1 MKRKLFTLTLFAV
14 FFSTFLAFSQDAK
27 KAEDAYLEY
36 FKLPRETLYLHTN
49 KTTYL
54 SQEDIWFKTYA
65 FDRKNEL
72 TSKTTTNI
80 YLGLY
85 DSNGVQ
91 IDKKL
96 YLGSNG
102 AAVGNYTIDSLLP
115 SGEYFLKVSTNWM
128 KNFQEDDSYVQKIQ
142 IINPKL
148 KGKNSK
154 KISSKEY
161 DFQFLPEGG
170 HIVVDIKNN
179 IGIKVIN
186 DEGKGSK
193 CSGVILNSK
202 NEEVARFRSN
212 PLGIG
217 KFSFT
222 PTSGETYTAKVT
234 LENSKEF
241 EQSLPEIKQ
250 IGVGIMV
257 NNLRNDKAII
267 TLGMNEASWQQLKSQ
282 TFKLLL
288 HKDGKVKP
296 IPVVFDTNIKQ
307 IVIAKTDLYNGVN
320 TITLFNDKNQPLLE
334 RLFFNHT
341 DALRD
346 FDFYLSQRLTDEDTI
361 AVKLNTKIPLGENVL
376 DASISVL
383 PSETVSY
390 DPDHTIVS
398 AILLRPYLKGYIEN
412 PQYYF
417 KDFSRKKQFELDV
430 LLLTQGWSR
439 YTWDRIF
446 NLPPKPSFDFEN
458 GISVNGF
465 VNSNT
470 QKIESLFLYPT
481 ALNKSSFVNIDKN
494 GKFNLKNFYP
504 QVGEMVR
511 FSYLDK
517 KGKMKRPGMNLS
529 YIKFM
534 DQDAVDTQGYQS
546 FLSFYQDKSEIPESF
561 IIDESYEELDEI
573 TIKTDYKKKLRE
585 ELRDPTLING
595 KVTKI
600 TKELAL
606 QYRNIL
612 DFIQNSGF
620 DVVYGDGVIGRL
632 GSVIITARTRG
643 QEGTPVVFLDEI
655 PVTNLDFLSTMTTD
669 QVERIVIDR
678 TGIGLGLNP
687 NGNNFSGAIKIVT
700 RKGILGINSVDAA
713 KYNTTMYIHK
723 SDFGFQPVKEFYMP
737 NYASYRMQSF
747 KDFGVIHWEP
757 NIKVKGGISNEFK
770 MVDTN
775 LDDISFFIE
784 GVSSDGKVF
793 SQAIRLEKTNR
804 P

>member
-1 MKRKLFTLTLFAV
+1 
-14 FFSTFLAFSQDAK
+14 
-27 KAEDAYLEY
+27 
-36 FKLPRETLYLHTN
+36 
-49 KTTYL
+49 
-54 SQEDIWFKTYA
+54 
-65 FDRKNEL
+65 
-72 TSKTTTNI
+72 
-80 YLGLY
+80 
-85 DSNGVQ
+85 
-91 IDKKL
+91 
-96 YLGSNG
+96 
-102 AAVGNYTIDSLLP
+102 
-115 SGEYFLKVSTNWM
+115 
-128 KNFQEDDSYVQKIQ
+128 
-142 IINPKL
+142 
-148 KGKNSK
+148 
-154 KISSKEY
+154 
-161 DFQFLPEGG
+161 
-170 HIVVDIKNN
+170 
-179 IGIKVIN
+179 VIN

-346 FDFYLSQRLTDEDTI
+346 FDFYLSQRLIDEDTI

-398 AILLRPYLKGYIEN
+398 AILLRPYLKGHIEN